1 MIKQSV
7 VDQILDRELF
17 IQKLATKYEVTTGTV
32 IKWYRYKHPKILNYN
47 LMVMLAEELNCNI
60 NELVD

>member
-17 IQKLATKYEVTTGTV
+17 IQKLATKYGVTTGTV